1 MPTIPAVTID
11 TLIERYDALLLDAY
25 GVLVNK
31 DGALPGAVDLIN
43 RLNRLDKPYFLVSNT
58 AAHLPEHAAARY
70 RSFGLE
76 LDPERILTAG
86 RLIGPY
92 FSAHGYRGLRCA
104 VLGPADSFSYVEAAG
119 ARPVS
124 PFEDFDLVLIG
135 DQVGFPFLDGV
146 DAVLSRLI
154 GKLDQGVAVPLI
166 LPNPDLIF
174 PKAAGFGITSGTVAL
189 IIETALRQRYPGRE
203 DVAFVPLGKPQPGLF
218 EAAIQCAGTRHVV
231 MIGDQVDTDICGA
244 ARVGLASALVAGGV
258 AGAQLTGSIRP
269 NYRLAS
275 LESGRSS
282 PYRPAAELQDRRA

>member
-1 MPTIPAVTID
+1 M
-11 TLIERYDALLLDAY
+11 
-25 GVLVNK
+25 
-31 DGALPGAVDLIN
+31 
-43 RLNRLDKPYFLVSNT
+43 
-58 AAHLPEHAAARY
+58 
-70 RSFGLE
+70 
-76 LDPERILTAG
+76 
-86 RLIGPY
+86 
-92 FSAHGYRGLRCA
+92 
-104 VLGPADSFSYVEAAG
+104 LGPADSFSYVEAAG